1 MKTKILAIVLL
12 FASFTF
18 AQLSQANDTKK
29 QTIDKTDF
37 HARSGLY
44 FSTGLTFGYEFLNN
58 RAIEDY
64 DEYHSTQKFLFDA
77 WLIPFIEV
85 RLGGY
90 ISNSVSFYG
99 SFGIGFEKG
108 VFEDS
113 LHTDTGGWDKT
124 TSATSMRMHFGL
136 GAEFYPFK
144 NKENPLSG
152 LFFGL
157 CNGLALEYV
166 TFPPDFLYSSST
178 FDNIFTRIETG
189 YEWWFS
195 THWRIGVTINYT
207 FGGFIETD
215 PGFYDDATL
224 ITKSHTFGLTIRL
237 TH

>member
-18 AQLSQANDTKK
+18 AQLNQANDTKK

-90 ISNSVSFYG
+90 ISNSAISLLNFRRILPFQEQGKPAIRSF
-99 SFGIGFEKG
+99 FRTMQWPRFRKRNI
-108 VFEDS
+108 
-113 LHTDTGGWDKT
+113 
-124 TSATSMRMHFGL
+124 
-136 GAEFYPFK
+136 
-144 NKENPLSG
+144 
-152 LFFGL
+152 
-157 CNGLALEYV
+157 
-166 TFPPDFLYSSST
+166 ST
-178 FDNIFTRIETG
+178 
-189 YEWWFS
+189 
-195 THWRIGVTINYT
+195 
-207 FGGFIETD
+207 
-215 PGFYDDATL
+215 
-224 ITKSHTFGLTIRL
+224 
-237 TH
+237 